1 MYRTDGAGNIGTA
14 TFTITVQDTTDP
26 VVTVPGDIT
35 EEATGPDGRAV
46 VEYDSVSYSDAV
58 DGQDIPL
65 DPTTDCNPPSGSV
78 FPLGDTIVTCTA
90 TDGAG
95 NIGTAM
101 FTITVRDNDP
111 VVNSS
116 W

>member
-1 MYRTDGAGNIGTA
+1 MFSTA
-14 TFTITVQDTTDP
+14 
-26 VVTVPGDIT
+26 
-35 EEATGPDGRAV
+35 A
-46 VEYDSVSYSDAV
+46 DAV

-95 NIGTAM
+95 NIGTAR
-101 FTITVRDNDP
+101 FTITLQDTTDP
-111 VVNSS
+111 VVTVPGDITEEATGPDGVCSRI
-116 W
+116 

>member
-1 MYRTDGAGNIGTA
+1 M
-14 TFTITVQDTTDP
+14 
-26 VVTVPGDIT
+26 
-35 EEATGPDGRAV
+35 EAV

-95 NIGTAM
+95 NIGTAS
-101 FTITVRDNDP
+101 FTITVHTQIQ
-111 VVNSS
+111 
-116 W
+116 